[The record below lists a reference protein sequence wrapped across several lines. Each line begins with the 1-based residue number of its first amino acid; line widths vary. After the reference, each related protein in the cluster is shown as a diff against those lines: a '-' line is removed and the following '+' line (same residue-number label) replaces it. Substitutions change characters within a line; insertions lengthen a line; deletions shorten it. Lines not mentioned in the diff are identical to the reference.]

1 MTDYLLPP
9 FGQINLDA
17 LNEEYRSEL
26 EFNGKTITL
35 DINFAKTNIEKSAMD
50 TIKFFLENIGKFD
63 KQNIGYINGDFDDE
77 DGDTVKEYVTFHVE
91 ELGDEFLEQI
101 DIASDQ
107 TDKEQQFLKKLHL
120 TRAGLYPDGK
130 YDTSYFAVFDY
141 TVSKDLTDQ
150 LIVVSTDDKGNLDH
164 LSWES

>member
-26 EFNGKTITL
+26 EINGKIITL
-35 DINFAKTNIEKSAMD
+35 DINFAKANIEKSAMD
-50 TIKFFLENIGKFD
+50 TIKFFIENIDTFD
-63 KQNIGYINGDFDDE
+63 KQNNGYIKSDYEDE
-77 DGDTVKEYVTFHVE
+77 NGDTVKEYVTFHTE
-91 ELGDEFLEQI
+91 ELGDEFLQQI
-101 DIASDQ
+101 DITSDQ

-120 TRAGLYPDGK
+120 TRVGLYPDGK
-130 YDTSYFAVFDY
+130 YNASNFAVFDY

-150 LIVVSTDDKGNLDH
+150 LIVINTDEKGNLDH

>member
-1 MTDYLLPP
+1 MTYYLLPP

-17 LNEEYRSEL
+17 LNEEYRSEI

-50 TIKFFLENIGKFD
+50 TIKFFIENIDTFD
-63 KQNIGYINGDFDDE
+63 RQNKVNINSDFNDE
-77 DGDTVKEYVTFHVE
+77 NGDTVKEYVTFHIE

-101 DIASDQ
+101 DITSDQ

-120 TRAGLYPDGK
+120 TRIGLYPDGK
-130 YDTSYFAVFDY
+130 YDASNFAVFDY

-150 LIVVSTDDKGNLDH
+150 LIVVNTDEKGNLDH

>member
-1 MTDYLLPP
+1 
-9 FGQINLDA
+9 
-17 LNEEYRSEL
+17 
-26 EFNGKTITL
+26 
-35 DINFAKTNIEKSAMD
+35 MD

-107 TDKEQQFLKKLHL
+107 TDKEQQFLKNKFLHSYL
-120 TRAGLYPDGK
+120 QLFFYFELFLPFHFHGK
-130 YDTSYFAVFDY
+130 HQLHKMLEYHLALK
-141 TVSKDLTDQ
+141 KDLMLQ
-150 LIVVSTDDKGNLDH
+150 
-164 LSWES
+164 